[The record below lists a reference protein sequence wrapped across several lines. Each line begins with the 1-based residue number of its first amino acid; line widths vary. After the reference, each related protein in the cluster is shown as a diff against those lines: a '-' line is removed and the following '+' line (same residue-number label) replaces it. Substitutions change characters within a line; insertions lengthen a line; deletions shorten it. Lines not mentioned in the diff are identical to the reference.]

1 MALAWAKMPSAWARI
16 PVDGTE
22 TGGEEASE
30 NPGLRGISWR
40 NQKST
45 GTAGLIVLLALSIL
59 LNQSQRGGQNA
70 NVNQVLASY
79 TELEE
84 MTGLSRL
91 LISRSLRLLEE
102 LQAINTVRIGNA
114 CAYELIGVERNG
126 GWCSAPQEHLLAGTA
141 YLRKL
146 NGIRETLRR
155 PSSLY
160 AMKLYI
166 LLLVFRDRRSNVTR
180 ISYEKISAYTGMR
193 REDISVAWQIIAALQ
208 LGYLADDNEIPLKS
222 GERSH
227 NRYRVR
233 GLTAQL

>member
-16 PVDGTE
+16 PVDETE
-22 TGGEEASE
+22 EKNEPSE
-30 NPGLRGISWR
+30 NRGLRAISWR

-45 GTAGLIVLLALSIL
+45 GAAGLMVLLALSIL
-59 LNQSQRGGQNA
+59 LNQSQRGRQNT
-70 NVNQVLASY
+70 NTNLVIASY

-84 MTGLSRL
+84 ITGLSRL

-102 LQAINTVRIGNA
+102 LQAISTVRIGNA
-114 CAYELIGVERNG
+114 CAYELLGTERNG
-126 GWCSAPQEHLLAGTA
+126 GWCSAPQEHLLDGTS

-146 NGIRETLRR
+146 KGIRETLRR

-180 ISYEKISAYTGMR
+180 ISYEKISEYTGMR

-208 LGYLADDNEIPLKS
+208 LGYLADDNEVPLRS
-222 GERSH
+222 GERTH

-233 GLTAQL
+233 GLSAQL

>member
-1 MALAWAKMPSAWARI
+1 
-16 PVDGTE
+16 
-22 TGGEEASE
+22 
-30 NPGLRGISWR
+30 
-40 NQKST
+40 
-45 GTAGLIVLLALSIL
+45 
-59 LNQSQRGGQNA
+59 
-70 NVNQVLASY
+70 
-79 TELEE
+79 

-126 GWCSAPQEHLLAGTA
+126 GWCAAPHGHLLDGAN
-141 YLRKL
+141 YLRRLK
-146 NGIRETLRR
+146 GIRETLRR
-155 PSSLY
+155 PASLY

-166 LLLVFRDRRSNVTR
+166 LLLAFRDRRQNITR
-180 ISYEKISAYTGMR
+180 ISYENIGAYTGMR

-208 LGYLADDNEIPLKS
+208 LGYLADDTEIPLRS

-233 GLTAQL
+233 GLAAQA

>member
-1 MALAWAKMPSAWARI
+1 MAMAWAKLPSAWAKI
-16 PVDGTE
+16 PVSE
-22 TGGEEASE
+22 VAEEEQSNGGV
-30 NPGLRGISWR
+30 GLRGITWR
-40 NQKST
+40 THKST
-45 GTAGLIVLLALSIL
+45 GTAGLMVLLALSIL
-59 LNQSQRGGQNA
+59 LNQRQRGNHVPNA
-70 NVNQVLASY
+70 NQVLASY

-102 LQAINTVRIGNA
+102 LQAINTLRIGNA
-114 CAYELIGVERNG
+114 CAYELLGIERNG
-126 GWCSAPQEHLLAGTA
+126 GWCAAPQGHLLDGAT
-141 YLRKL
+141 YLRRLK
-146 NGIRETLRR
+146 GIRETLRR

-166 LLLVFRDRRSNVTR
+166 LLLAFRDRRQNITR
-180 ISYEKISAYTGMR
+180 ISYEKIGAYTGMR

-208 LGYLADDNEIPLKS
+208 LGYLADDIELPLRS

-233 GLTAQL
+233 GLTAQV